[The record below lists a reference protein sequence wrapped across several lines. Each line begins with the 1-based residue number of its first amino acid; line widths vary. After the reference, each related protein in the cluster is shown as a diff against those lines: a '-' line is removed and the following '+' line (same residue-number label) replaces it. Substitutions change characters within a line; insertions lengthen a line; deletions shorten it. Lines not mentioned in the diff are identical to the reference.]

1 MSEDEERDRL
11 AGWAMPSEAVLRD
24 IERGQR
30 FFREHEAVIR
40 QVQEAQQ
47 YFRGYKSLMRQIELI
62 RPLIQYS
69 EPMIRQIKLIQ
80 PMIEQV
86 QPMVQAA
93 QQFARTG
100 VWPIRPFQARVVGM
114 VDAAVLE
121 LQTARVEVVA
131 HPVTIEIARPAAIVG
146 TGSVSLPPMCAAG
159 QGTVENPPSGKPS
172 GASGG
177 SSP

>member
-40 QVQEAQQ
+40 Q
-47 YFRGYKSLMRQIELI
+47 
-62 RPLIQYS
+62 
-69 EPMIRQIKLIQ
+69 IKLIQ

-93 QQFARTG
+93 QQFARAG

-146 TGSVSLPPMCAAG
+146 TGSVSLPPMRAAG